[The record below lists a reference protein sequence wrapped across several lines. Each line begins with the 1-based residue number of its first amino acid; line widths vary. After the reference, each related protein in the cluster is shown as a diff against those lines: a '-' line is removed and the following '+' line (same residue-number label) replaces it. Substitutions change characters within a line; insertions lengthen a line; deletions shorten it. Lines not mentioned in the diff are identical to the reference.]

1 MLQTYVFSLFL
12 YFPEDKTEYIP
23 AVIWLVAFMIL
34 AGLVMRLFISHSKKE
49 SEKTREL
56 EEQLKQ
62 RNKNASVDE
71 R

>member
-34 AGLVMRLFISHSKKE
+34 AGFVMRWFIHHSKKE

-56 EEQLKQ
+56 EDQLKQ
-62 RNKNASVDE
+62 KSKNSSVD
-71 R
+71 